1 MLNTDFERNSHPAER
16 QTEATADLAVCG
28 ITPLLDAE
36 TRTHRRVGYKNSVSR
51 FHMLTMSKCNELS
64 NVLQNRTYQP
74 EKGELHEVFEPKYRV
89 TMSSKYVD
97 RVPQSSFVTNYFYP
111 NVIPHLAPSNCACMK
126 NRGVDYARDMFKDIL
141 RKASMDDWCFKTDMK
156 SYFASIRHDKLYEEV
171 GQYIIDDW
179 DYWFFQKTVENSS
192 NPVGLDLGSEV
203 YQLSATSFPNRLDH
217 LIGDNYVRYQDD
229 LIFIGTKERCAEILA
244 LVRSE
249 ADRLGLTISEKKT
262 YMQPVK
268 RPIRFLGFT
277 YLRKPTGRIT
287 VKRLP
292 EKVRHERRKLNRMKK
307 KGVSQERVDLHW
319 QAARECLR
327 KGTGSTL
334 HKMDLYI
341 RNLFGGNYDRN
352 TQTEPRTG
360 TPQ

>member
-28 ITPLLDAE
+28 ITPLLVAE

-64 NVLQNRTYQP
+64 NALQNRTYQP

-97 RVPQSSFVTNYFYP
+97 RVPQSSFVTNYYYP
-111 NVIPHLAPSNCACMK
+111 NVIPNLAPSNCACMK
-126 NRGVDYARDMFKDIL
+126 DRGVDYARERFKQIL
-141 RKASMDDWCFKTDMK
+141 RQASMDDCCLKADMQ
-156 SYFASIRHDKLYEEV
+156 SYFASIRHDELYEEV
-171 GQYIIDDW
+171 GQYIKDDW
-179 DYWFFQKTVENSS
+179 DNWFFHKTVDNSS

-217 LIGDNYVRYQDD
+217 LLGDNYVRYQDD
-229 LIFIGTKERCAEILA
+229 IVFIGTRQECEEA
-244 LVRSE
+244 LSIIRSE
-249 ADRLGLTISEKKT
+249 ANRLGLTISEKKT
-262 YMQPVK
+262 YIQPIK

-319 QAARECLR
+319 QAARACLK

-334 HKMDLYI
+334 HKMDLYY
-341 RNLFGGNYDRN
+341 RNLFGGNYDRDN
-352 TQTEPRTG
+352 QTEP
-360 TPQ
+360 